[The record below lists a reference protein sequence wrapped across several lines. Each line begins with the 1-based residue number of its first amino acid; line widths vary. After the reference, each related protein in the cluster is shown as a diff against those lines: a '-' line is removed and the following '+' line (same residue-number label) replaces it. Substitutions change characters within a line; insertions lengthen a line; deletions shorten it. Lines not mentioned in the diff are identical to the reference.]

1 MKNILF
7 TSLLFISAF
16 ALFAQVGGVSNSKLA
31 SLNAG
36 VIDHHIVEFEPTV
49 THMVS
54 HKVWNNDGKLQDL
67 YGSSDSVF
75 KSTGLGFRFTYG
87 MWGKLE
93 IGGSIST
100 DLAMTGLGVKYN
112 FWGNDKMDIAAVAGA
127 NIPLG
132 NKTLDNT
139 IKLSDN
145 LTSVGGG
152 FIYTAYFNE
161 KFSLDAAAQYLFFA
175 KKTDDN
181 HKGSLY
187 LNTDVGYFVL
197 DHTLQ
202 LIVGAGYQNSSFD
215 QLNSNIVSIYPGIT
229 VETGKRYV
237 LILQTPVDIAGKN
250 ARKNFGVSFSLTIS
264 ID

>member
-1 MKNILF
+1 MKKLLF
-7 TSLLFISAF
+7 TSFLIISSF
-16 ALFAQVGGVSNSKLA
+16 TLFAQVGGISNSKLA
-31 SLNAG
+31 SLNAKT
-36 VIDHHIVEFEPTV
+36 IDHHMVEFEPTV
-49 THMVS
+49 THIVS
-54 HKVWNNDGKLQDL
+54 HKIWNNDGQLQDL

-75 KSTGLGFRFTYG
+75 KSTSLGFRFTYG
-87 MWGKLE
+87 LWGKIE

-132 NKTLDNT
+132 NKTIDNT

-145 LTSVGGG
+145 LTSLGGG

-161 KFSLDAAAQYLFFA
+161 KFSLDAAAQYMFFVEE
-175 KKTDDN
+175 TTN
-181 HKGSLY
+181 EHKGSFY
-187 LNTDVGYFVL
+187 LNTDVGYFVF
-197 DHTLQ
+197 DNTLQ
-202 LIVGAGYQNSSFD
+202 LVLGAGYQNSSFD
-215 QLNSNIVSIYPGIT
+215 QLNSNTVSLYPGIT

-237 LILQTPVDIAGKN
+237 LVLQAPFDIAGKN

-264 ID
+264 LD

>member
-1 MKNILF
+1 MKKLLF
-7 TSLLFISAF
+7 TSLYTLFSIAI
-16 ALFAQVGGVSNSKLA
+16 FAQVGGVSNSKLA

-54 HKVWNNDGKLQDL
+54 HKTWNNEGKLQDL

-87 MWGKLE
+87 LWGKLE

-100 DLAMTGLGVKYN
+100 DLAMTNLGMKYN
-112 FWGNDKMDIAAVAGA
+112 FWGNDKMDIATVVGA

-132 NKTLDNT
+132 NKTIDKT
-139 IKLSDN
+139 RRLSDN
-145 LTSVGGG
+145 LTSMGGG
-152 FIYTAYFNE
+152 FIYSAYFNE
-161 KFSLDAAAQYLFFA
+161 KFSLDAAAQYMFFA
-175 KKTDDN
+175 EKTDDN
-181 HKGSLY
+181 HKGSFY
-187 LNTDVGYFVL
+187 LNTDVGYFVF
-197 DHTLQ
+197 DNTLQ

-215 QLNSNIVSIYPGIT
+215 QINSNTVSIYPGIT

-237 LILQTPVDIAGKN
+237 LILQAPFDIAGKN
-250 ARKNFGVSFSLTIS
+250 SRKSFGASFSLTIS

>member
-1 MKNILF
+1 MKKIFL
-7 TSLLFISAF
+7 TSIIIISSYV
-16 ALFAQVGGVSNSKLA
+16 LFAQIGGVSNSKLA
-31 SLNAG
+31 SLNATT
-36 VIDHHIVEFEPTV
+36 IDHHIVEFEPSV
-49 THMVS
+49 SHIIS
-54 HKVWNNDGKLQDL
+54 HKVWNNEGQLQDL

-87 MWGKLE
+87 LWDKVE

-132 NKTLDNT
+132 NKTIDNT

-152 FIYTAYFNE
+152 FIYSAYFNE
-161 KFSLDAAAQYLFFA
+161 KFTLDAAAQYLFFA
-175 KKTDDN
+175 EKTEDE

-187 LNTDVGYFVL
+187 LNTDVGYYVF
-197 DHTLQ
+197 DQNLQ
-202 LIVGAGYQNSSFD
+202 LIVGAGYQNSSFN
-215 QLNSNIVSIYPGIT
+215 QLNSNTVSVYPGIT

-237 LILQTPVDIAGKN
+237 LILQAPFDIAGKN
-250 ARKNFGVSFSLTIS
+250 ARKNFGISFSLTIS